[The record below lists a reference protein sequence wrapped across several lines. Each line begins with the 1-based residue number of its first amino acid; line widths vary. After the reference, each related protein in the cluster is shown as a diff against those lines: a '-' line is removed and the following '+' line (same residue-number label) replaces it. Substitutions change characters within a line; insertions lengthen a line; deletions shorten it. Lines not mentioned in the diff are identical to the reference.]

1 MRVIERERKEFNVE
15 EKTLNQFLTERG
27 SEALP
32 YDVPGYVIE
41 DENKHKT
48 WIDSTLFRRRYAV
61 VDNYVERMI
70 VEENELRDK
79 IAKLSVFT
87 QGDTFK
93 NLPDNSK
100 NLMVEQLECMS
111 RYARIL
117 RQRICMEVN
126 GKATQD

>member
-41 DENKHKT
+41 DENGHKT
-48 WIDSTLFRRRYAV
+48 WIDISIFKRKYAV
-61 VDNYVERMI
+61 VDNYVDRMI
-70 VEENELRDK
+70 LECEDLKEK
-79 IAKLSVFT
+79 SAKLCKFMNS
-87 QGDTFK
+87 DTFK
-93 NLPDNSK
+93 KLPTKSK
-100 NLMVEQLECMS
+100 DLMIAQLNRMTDYGC
-111 RYARIL
+111 IL
-117 RQRICMEVN
+117 RERIERDTD